1 MVLFSHQGNRPAT
14 AIFSFYFGLMLV
26 HCISAMVTFEYNR
39 FLLGL
44 LVLLPLAAIFWSV
57 LRWKAS
63 TKKAIGDPEL
73 VDALTKEYAPRLF
86 LFKFLV
92 LLLALALGVLA
103 LANLRK
109 PLPAA
114 NENKAGI
121 DVMIALDVSKS
132 MLSEDVKPSRL
143 EKAKQCI
150 NLLLDQLGNDRVG
163 LVVFAGQAYLQMP
176 LTSDLAAAKLF
187 VANASPGAVPM
198 QGTEIGDALRLCD
211 NSLDTKQKK
220 YKAVILISDGEDHD
234 PKSEDAIKQLNEHGV
249 VVYTIGIGTAEGSPI
264 MEPGANDYKRDE
276 NGQTVISKLN
286 EKELTDIAEKTGGGY
301 FHLENSAAVAADIV
315 KVLGGMD
322 KKLLSVTSARQYT
335 SFFPFFLALAVLLLI
350 AEIFIPEVKK
360 QKN

>member
-1 MVLFSHQGNRPAT
+1 VLGSLP
-14 AIFSFYFGLMLV
+14 IFAFYFGLMLV
-26 HCISAMVTFEYNR
+26 HCISTMVAFEYTR

-44 LVLLPLAAIFWSV
+44 LVLPPLAAVFWSV
-57 LRWKAS
+57 LRWKAR
-63 TKKAIGDPEL
+63 TRKAIGDPDL
-73 VDALTKEYAPRLF
+73 VNGLTKGYAPKLF
-86 LFKFLV
+86 LLKFLV
-92 LLLALALGVLA
+92 LLLAVALGVMA
-103 LANLRK
+103 LANLRQ
-109 PLPAA
+109 PVPAA

-121 DVMIALDVSKS
+121 DVMVALDVSKS

-150 NLLLDQLGNDRVG
+150 SLLLDQLGNDRVG

-176 LTSDLAAAKLF
+176 LTGDAAAAKMF
-187 VANASPGAVPM
+187 ISNAGPNAVPT

-211 NSLDTKQKK
+211 NSLDTRQKK
-220 YKAVILISDGEDHD
+220 YKAVVLISDGEDHD
-234 PKSEDAIKQLNEHGV
+234 PKSEDAIRQLTDHGV

-286 EKELTDIAEKTGGGY
+286 EQELSTIAEKTGGSY
-301 FHLENSAAVAADIV
+301 FHLDNSAAVAADV
-315 KVLGGMD
+315 AKALGSMD

-335 SFFPFFLALAVLLLI
+335 SFFPFFLALAVLLLV
-350 AEIFIPEVKK
+350 AEVFIPEVKK